1 MAAMTA
7 IGSRSAGAGSATEG
21 DSTDEDAPDD
31 APDDAADGATDA
43 TDATDDATD
52 DAAAGGAPLRAD
64 RARGSRSGT
73 SSI

>member
-1 MAAMTA
+1 MAAMAA

-21 DSTDEDAPDD
+21 DSKDDDVAED

-43 TDATDDATD
+43 TDD
-52 DAAAGGAPLRAD
+52 DAAACGAPLRAD

-73 SSI
+73 NSI

>member
-31 APDDAADGATDA
+31 AADGATDA

-52 DAAAGGAPLRAD
+52 DATAGGAPLRAA